1 MLYLKV
7 TGTLVVECGV
17 GDGAEQSEIMRAG

>member
-7 TGTLVVECGV
+7 TGILVVGCGT
-17 GDGAEQSEIMRAG
+17 GDDAEQSEVMRAG

>member
-7 TGTLVVECGV
+7 TGTLAVGCGT
-17 GDGAEQSEIMRAG
+17 GHGAEQSEVMRAG